1 MAKTK
6 VTGGYIADSAITPD
20 HLHTSLDISSK
31 TLTIGATTVSG
42 HLIPSANIT
51 YDLGSST
58 YRFRDIYLDGDTIDL
73 GGTELKKN
81 SDGDIEFKSGSNFKR
96 LVVSE
101 LEFDD
106 GTNRKKF
113 KISSG
118 RLRSF
123 DSSGASDAAD
133 KISLASNTTDDLS
146 EGSSNLY
153 FTNARVDARID
164 DKDLDFFA
172 DVNYTTTPTAGQ
184 ILVWD
189 NANQY
194 WEPADKDNSDSIA
207 EGSNNLYFTNA
218 RARGAISVSG
228 NALSY
233 NSSTG
238 VLTANYEESPS
249 FTGNISVSGTVDGRD
264 IATDGTKLDTI
275 ATNADVTPSW
285 VPSSDPSY
293 LTSSSTQ
300 SKYLRSDTSDTA
312 SGILTYSNTQKY
324 LGNTFW
330 QVSSSDT
337 AVQRADAR
345 DDDTDKARL
354 HWYGV
359 NASGG
364 NTNFRH
370 AWYDGSAYVNVD
382 VASQVVSFSGGLSA
396 SGNIT
401 VTGTVDGRDIATDGS
416 KLDGIESGAT
426 ADQTQS
432 EINALGITATGLSG
446 TPSITVGTISGTT
459 ITGSD
464 RGTFEDLVLTGD
476 SDDDLTF
483 TVSAGDWSILNS
495 QQSNGLIIYDGTAGV
510 QLLYNNTVKLE
521 ILDGG
526 IDVENGTI
534 SIAGTEFADAS
545 RNITA
550 GTIDSGA
557 ITSTGAIQGASFSD
571 GTISG
576 ITFIDEDSF
585 ATNSATRVPTQQS
598 VKAYVDA
605 EVAGVVDSAPS
616 ALNTLNELAAALG
629 DDANFATTTSTA
641 LGNRLRVDTASQGL
655 TGTQQANAITNLG
668 ITATKAEL
676 NYVDG
681 VTSNIQTQLNTKITS
696 SDNITGTAAGL
707 SGTPNITVGTLN
719 ATEFAGHIEAGGHLD
734 FNVGSNYGTTT
745 DADRFWVS
753 QHTTGQSDVPA
764 SYVDVINLGT
774 SSTHGIQ
781 LCSRYAAVDDHF
793 WIRSRSDNSS
803 APAGVGLQAWKRLF
817 HEDYHPNADTL
828 TTARTIGG
836 VSFNGSAN
844 IDLPG
849 VNTAGNQNTSG
860 TAGGLSGTPNITV
873 GTVSGTTANFT
884 TALDASLTVQSTDS
898 TTGIVF
904 TDPNGTGYIYYIG
917 SQDRFYTDGKFGVN
931 GSTIASGMEFQVNGD
946 SNLTGTVQI
955 GDTVQ
960 QNSYGLLQ
968 VNQEANNDE
977 SGIGILSS
985 GAGRSMRLW
994 TDETDS
1000 YINSGNGGSGNLIF
1014 NEAITVSSGGN
1025 LTGVGS
1031 ITTNQLDLR
1040 GEAETSNLDTVGRG
1054 LYYWGSTQPSTGSPG
1069 FNYGMAWTVRDPNQ
1083 NIQLAFG
1090 SSSAGRLAVR
1100 RADSGTYY
1108 DWTHFY
1114 GEGTTISGD
1123 VSSSYNQS
1131 TNTLT
1136 LTVADDSHNHVI
1148 SNVDGLQTALDT
1160 KYESGDNI
1168 SVGTISATS
1177 VGVTNIVTNKVVKFN
1192 GSILDDSNITDTG
1205 SLITLGSD
1213 TTVTGDLTVSGNQIF
1228 VDGSNARVKLSVW
1241 SNTTYGIGMHN
1252 SATYGGINNDYAM
1265 TFQMNNDVDRGFLWL
1280 DSDDTLAQGAMALT
1294 TDGYLTVAEGIRI
1307 GYGKTDTTKPGT
1319 GLDVSGDITA
1329 HNLTLLESS
1338 GHTTFELGSRSGDA
1352 APAGNASYDFKPG
1365 MRVIASDGT
1374 GGTGVDADDDI
1385 IFAWNDDDHNSSSEG
1400 YLAASQTYA
1409 TASFSKTFSVT
1420 SASGARFFAKVKM
1433 NDPETVNDPRIA
1445 VNGGTEYKLEYLD
1458 APNAAAEAVNDTD
1471 SWHVV
1476 DITDDVV
1483 TGTNTFKAWLAAG
1496 QKTYIIAI
1504 YIFKTSGIM
1513 LPNEPYESVAYSHK
1527 GFGVGDTRI
1536 VSEDRNLIN
1545 IGTITASGG
1554 TSTNWNTA
1562 YGWGNHASAGYLTGI
1577 TSSQVTTALGYT
1589 PYQESTALSATT
1601 GAFTSNVNVDGELRL
1616 DSRYDSSNGDNVL
1629 AFKDSD
1635 GNYSIRHNV
1644 NDGNGNYSVS
1654 LGYSGAGNGQYE
1666 VTGDGVGKILFG
1678 GHGTDGFISLNSATT
1693 GTASN
1698 NISFTMGLVVDPDSV
1713 RVGASSDGT
1722 GLQAA
1727 SGTRV
1732 FDASG
1737 NSYATSYTL
1746 TDNNSFNAWS
1756 SDSTGATSS
1765 INLPRSGMITF
1776 YGNSNADH
1784 SIASKNHVGT
1794 VTDDLRIS
1802 SYGALYI
1809 DLDSNSNNSSNADF
1823 MIGRHGSGTGTIDEL
1838 YRFSG
1843 EAGTFTIQAD
1853 SAAGNH
1859 NLMFANQTKSK
1870 SILFYPYTTMGTR
1883 YSSWDGWIGQN
1894 TSVSKGDASANIEL
1908 ETSYLDSGASGL
1920 NVSWSTL
1927 RWYHWTSSDLSGK
1940 SAGDSLTLPSPQFE
1954 VDGSSQL
1961 SLGGTRIVDS
1971 SRNLTNIAAIYG
1983 DSASGGTTTF
1993 NNGRGAVYFE
2003 NNGNSNSSGAGITLR
2018 TSSNPTTDGSIFD
2031 VRSSG
2036 QAVRFF
2042 VGQDLTSSGYNPFY
2056 VGNANTGSGMGTV
2069 NNYTIELKEDGNI
2082 TAEANITAYGSVSD
2096 IRQKENIEQIDQPI
2110 ERLQKIKGITF
2121 NYKKKSED
2129 ERLMGV
2135 IAQDLLEDDILKL
2148 AVYEHEDFKA
2158 EEDDPLKHTYGVRYE
2173 HLTAVLIEAV
2183 KEQQQVINKLTA
2195 RIEELEK

>member
-58 YRFRDIYLDGDTIDL
+58 YRFRDIYLDGNTIDL

-81 SDGDIEFKSGSNFKR
+81 SDGDIEFKSGSNFKK
-96 LVVSE
+96 LVISE
-101 LEFDD
+101 LEFND
-106 GTNRKKF
+106 GSNRKKF
-113 KISSG
+113 KIDGG
-118 RLRSF
+118 RIKTF
-123 DSSGASDAAD
+123 DSSGASDTAD
-133 KISLASNTTDDLS
+133 KISLAANTTDDLS

-153 FTNARVDARID
+153 FTNARVDARMD

-238 VLTANYEESPS
+238 VLTASYEESPVFTGS
-249 FTGNISVSGTVDGRD
+249 ITVGDSHTIGDDVNDNLEIASSTGENILINSANQVYLQTGGTTKLETTSTGISVTGNIVVSGTVDGRD
-264 IATDGTKLDTI
+264 IATDGTKLD
-275 ATNADVTPSW
+275 
-285 VPSSDPSY
+285 
-293 LTSSSTQ
+293 
-300 SKYLRSDTSDTA
+300 
-312 SGILTYSNTQKY
+312 
-324 LGNTFW
+324 
-330 QVSSSDT
+330 
-337 AVQRADAR
+337 
-345 DDDTDKARL
+345 
-354 HWYGV
+354 
-359 NASGG
+359 
-364 NTNFRH
+364 
-370 AWYDGSAYVNVD
+370 
-382 VASQVVSFSGGLSA
+382 
-396 SGNIT
+396 
-401 VTGTVDGRDIATDGS
+401 
-416 KLDGIESGAT
+416 GIEANAT

-446 TPSITVGTISGTT
+446 TPNITVGT
-459 ITGSD
+459 
-464 RGTFEDLVLTGD
+464 
-476 SDDDLTF
+476 
-483 TVSAGDWSILNS
+483 
-495 QQSNGLIIYDGTAGV
+495 V
-510 QLLYNNTVKLE
+510 QAT
-521 ILDGG
+521 
-526 IDVENGTI
+526 
-534 SIAGTEFADAS
+534 
-545 RNITA
+545 
-550 GTIDSGA
+550 
-557 ITSTGAIQGASFSD
+557 SFSD

-576 ITFIDEDSF
+576 VTFIDEDNMAS
-585 ATNSATRVPTQQS
+585 NSATHLATQQS
-598 VKAYVDA
+598 IKTYVDA
-605 EVAGVVDSAPS
+605 EVAGVVDSAPA

-629 DDANFATTTSTA
+629 DDANFSTTTSTA

-707 SGTPNITVGTLN
+707 SGTPNITVGT
-719 ATEFAGHIEAGGHLD
+719 
-734 FNVGSNYGTTT
+734 V
-745 DADRFWVS
+745 
-753 QHTTGQSDVPA
+753 
-764 SYVDVINLGT
+764 T
-774 SSTHGIQ
+774 SSG
-781 LCSRYAAVDDHF
+781 A
-793 WIRSRSDNSS
+793 
-803 APAGVGLQAWKRLF
+803 
-817 HEDYHPNADTL
+817 
-828 TTARTIGG
+828 
-836 VSFNGSAN
+836 AN
-844 IDLPG
+844 IDG
-849 VNTAGNQNTSG
+849 A
-860 TAGGLSGTPNITV
+860 
-873 GTVSGTTANFT
+873 
-884 TALDASLTVQSTDS
+884 VQ
-898 TTGIVF
+898 V
-904 TDPNGTGYIYYIG
+904 
-917 SQDRFYTDGKFGVN
+917 
-931 GSTIASGMEFQVNGD
+931 
-946 SNLTGTVQI
+946 
-955 GDTVQ
+955 GDTVS
-960 QNSYGLLQ
+960 QNYYGLLQ

-977 SGIGILSS
+977 SGIGILAAS
-985 GAGRSMRLW
+985 AGRSMRIW
-994 TDETDS
+994 VDESDS
-1000 YINSGNGGSGNLIF
+1000 YINSGDGGGGNLIF
-1014 NEAITVSSGGN
+1014 NEAITVSSAGN
-1025 LTGVGS
+1025 LTGVGTISSGAITSTGSSQVGDLTVTGDISLPNATSTIDFGGTGEGGPHGLDFNDDDGSTVFRVYYRTSPNTLTFENAGESAQHTFDLSGNYTNTGDVTVGDLLIMAGGNTKAIAFTGTGSDTNVRHFAYEASDHHYITNRHTNGQLHLMSNNGTGGSELTRITLQAGSGTQDVDITNANLDLNSNNIKS
-1031 ITTNQLDLR
+1031 IGTTTTTQLDLR
-1040 GEAETSNLDTVGRG
+1040 GEAQTSNLDTVGRG

-1123 VSSSYNQS
+1123 VSSSYNQT

-1160 KYESGDNI
+1160 KYESGDNVSLGTI
-1168 SVGTISATS
+1168 SSGDIQIGSGGAASLGEAALCINVTNKPQLLLDGGNDAYPDIVVPTGEVLQIAHWDVSANSSSMDLSIETDGDVTIERGAINMGSNEVISSSRAISATS

-1192 GSILDDSNITDTG
+1192 GTILDDSNITDTG
-1205 SLITLGSD
+1205 SAITLGSN
-1213 TTVTGDLTVSGNQIF
+1213 TTVSGTI
-1228 VDGSNARVKLSVW
+1228 
-1241 SNTTYGIGMHN
+1241 
-1252 SATYGGINNDYAM
+1252 SAT
-1265 TFQMNNDVDRGFLWL
+1265 
-1280 DSDDTLAQGAMALT
+1280 
-1294 TDGYLTVAEGIRI
+1294 
-1307 GYGKTDTTKPGT
+1307 
-1319 GLDVSGDITA
+1319 DITA
-1329 HNLTLLESS
+1329 DNLTLLESS
-1338 GHTTFELGSRSGDA
+1338 GHTTFELGSRSGDP
-1352 APAGNASYDFKPG
+1352 APGGNASYDFKPG

-1385 IFAWNDDDHNSSSEG
+1385 IFAWNDDDHTSSSEG
-1400 YLAASQTYA
+1400 YLAATQTYA

-1445 VNGGTEYKLEYLD
+1445 VNGGTEYKLEYAD
-1458 APNAAAEAVNDTD
+1458 AVNAAAEAVNDTD

-1496 QKTYIIAI
+1496 QKTYIIAV

-1554 TSTNWNTA
+1554 TSANWNTA

-1601 GAFTSNVNVDGELRL
+1601 GTFSGAITCNGNNIQMTNTQARVKYSVWSSNTYGIGMQTGYTYGGIANEYVMSFQMSNTDDRGFWWGDAGHTNAQGAMALTTDGYLTVANGVRIGYGESDTTHPGTGLDVADASSFGSSVNIDNTLNL
-1616 DSRYDSSNGDNVL
+1616 DARYDGSQEKAL
-1629 AFKDSD
+1629 AFKDSG
-1635 GNYSIRHNV
+1635 GNYSISHNV
-1644 NDGNGNYSVS
+1644 NDGNGNYSIS
-1654 LGYSGAGNGQYE
+1654 LGYKGDGNGQYV
-1666 VTGDGVGKILFG
+1666 VTGDGVGKILFS
-1678 GHGTDGFISLNSATT
+1678 GHGVDGAVSLNAAQT

-1698 NISFTMGLVVDPDSV
+1698 DISFTMGLVVDHDSV
-1713 RVGASSDGT
+1713 RVGASADGT
-1722 GLQAA
+1722 GLGDAA
-1727 SGTRV
+1727 GTKV

-1737 NSYATSYTL
+1737 NAFATSYTL
-1746 TDNNSFNAWS
+1746 TDNNSFNAWN
-1756 SDSTGATSS
+1756 SDSTGATST

-1784 SIASKNHVGT
+1784 SIASRNHVGT
-1794 VTDDLRIS
+1794 ATDDLRIS
-1802 SYGALYI
+1802 SYGAVYI
-1809 DLDSNSNNSSNADF
+1809 DLDANSNNSSNADF
-1823 MIGRHGSGTGTIDEL
+1823 MIGHHGSGTGTISEL

-1853 SAAGNH
+1853 AAAGNH
-1859 NLMFANQTKSK
+1859 NLIFNQQTKSK
-1870 SILFYPYTTMGTR
+1870 SMLFYPYTTMGTR

-1894 TSVSKGDASANIEL
+1894 TSVAKGDASANIEL

-1920 NVSWSTL
+1920 NVGWSNL
-1927 RWYHWTSSDLSGK
+1927 RWYHWSSSDLSGK
-1940 SAGDSLTLPSPQFE
+1940 AAGDALTLPSPQFE

-1983 DSASGGTTTF
+1983 NSASGGTTTF

-2003 NNGNSNSSGAGITLR
+2003 NNGSSNASGAGITLR
-2018 TSSNPTTDGSIFD
+2018 TSSNPTGDASIFD

-2036 QAVRFF
+2036 QAVRLF
-2042 VGQDLTSSGYNPFY
+2042 VGQDLSSSGYNPFY
-2056 VGNANTGSGMGTV
+2056 VGNANTGTGMGTV

-2158 EEDDPLKHTYGVRYE
+2158 EEGDPLKHTYGVRYE